1 MLSMDS
7 RDVLFTTGASDFV
20 SVIMVQKNQIL
31 FFDATDATSCSF
43 FISPFFFKGMTFKWG
58 KK

>member
-1 MLSMDS
+1 MDS